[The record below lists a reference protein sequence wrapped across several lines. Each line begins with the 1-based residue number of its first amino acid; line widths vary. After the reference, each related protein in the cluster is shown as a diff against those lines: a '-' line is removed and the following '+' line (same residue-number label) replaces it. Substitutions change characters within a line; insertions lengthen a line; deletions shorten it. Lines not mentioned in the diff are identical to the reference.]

1 MQNTHTAQPSGPSR
15 ARPFRRA
22 AAAAAL
28 VIATAA
34 GLAAYSSMAAA
45 SPSAARAAVPA
56 HAAAMRL
63 RGPDPYKYLPEVPG
77 FKLASATVRNG
88 APLPLAQL
96 SKLLGVPGGKD
107 VSPQLSW
114 SGFPKATRS
123 FVVSMYDPQAPTGSG
138 FWHWVV
144 IDIPGTTTSLPLD
157 AGAADSH
164 TLPADALQLADD
176 AGLHQYVGGAPPA
189 GSGVH
194 DYYITVTALDVAS
207 TGLPATASPAYTG
220 FAIDAHTIARATI
233 ICPTAARGIG

>member
-1 MQNTHTAQPSGPSR
+1 MQNTHTAQPSAPR
-15 ARPFRRA
+15 WVRPFRRA
-22 AAAAAL
+22 ATAAAL

-34 GLAAYSSMAAA
+34 GLAVYSSMASAA
-45 SPSAARAAVPA
+45 SPSAARPAAPA
-56 HAAAMRL
+56 HAAAAVRL
-63 RGPDPYKYLPEVPG
+63 RGPDPYEYLPKVPG

-107 VSPQLSW
+107 ISPQLSW

-157 AGAADSH
+157 AGAADSR
-164 TLPADALQLADD
+164 TLPAGALQLADD

-233 ICPTAARGIG
+233 ICPTAAG